1 MNNFNIYV
9 LDILKGF
16 ENNNFM
22 AKQLDS
28 MKNQKK
34 LKKVMK
40 LSMAKDPTKPKRGKS
55 GFLFFCDETRPII
68 KESNPDIT
76 VKEIVSRL
84 GSMWQQLKV
93 DGNISLYEDKS
104 KEDRERYR
112 AEMVDYRKKL
122 KEIIPQKTPAVS
134 SSVKEIKTPS
144 EKKQTALE
152 NYIKSK
158 KTKIKEKYPDV
169 DDEELLQVLKNKWK
183 KLPFKKRAKYINN
196 Q

>member
-1 MNNFNIYV
+1 
-9 LDILKGF
+9 
-16 ENNNFM
+16 
-22 AKQLDS
+22 
-28 MKNQKK
+28 
-34 LKKVMK
+34 
-40 LSMAKDPTKPKRGKS
+40 
-55 GFLFFCDETRPII
+55 
-68 KESNPDIT
+68 
-76 VKEIVSRL
+76 
-84 GSMWQQLKV
+84 MWQQLKV

>member
-9 LDILKGF
+9 LDFLKGF
-16 ENNNFM
+16 ENNGVM
-22 AKQLDS
+22 AKQWES
-28 MKNQKK
+28 VKNQKK

-68 KESNPDIT
+68 KASNPNIT

-93 DGNISLYEDKS
+93 DGNVSLYEDKS
-104 KEDRERYR
+104 IEDRERYR
-112 AEMVDYRKKL
+112 SEMVEYRKKL
-122 KEIIPQKTPAVS
+122 KEIIPHKTPAV

-144 EKKQTALE
+144 EKKQTALD

-158 KTKIKEKYPDV
+158 KQKIKEKYPDV
-169 DDEELLQVLKNKWK
+169 DDEELIQVLKNKWK
-183 KLPFKKRAKYINN
+183 KLPFKKRTKYINN
-196 Q
+196 T